1 MLGRRREQQMVS
13 VHAFKRWNHKN
24 GEYHYPSVK
33 MTEDAIKA
41 CRGVIIPD
49 TEEKVHRSQ
58 LDFIGR
64 YVPEK
69 ALAMPRGPKKN
80 AA

>member
-1 MLGRRREQQMVS
+1 MVS
-13 VHAFKRWNHKN
+13 VHAFKRWNHQK

-33 MTEDAIKA
+33 MTEDGIKA

-49 TEEKVHRSQ
+49 TEEKVHRSH
-58 LDFIGR
+58 LDFVGR

-69 ALAMPRGPKKN
+69 GLATLRSLKKN

>member
-1 MLGRRREQQMVS
+1 MVS
-13 VHAFKRWNHKN
+13 VHAFKRWNHQKA
-24 GEYHYPSVK
+24 EYHYPSVK
-33 MTEDAIKA
+33 MTEDGIKA
-41 CRGVIIPD
+41 CRGVIIPE

-69 ALAMPRGPKKN
+69 GLAMRRGLNKN